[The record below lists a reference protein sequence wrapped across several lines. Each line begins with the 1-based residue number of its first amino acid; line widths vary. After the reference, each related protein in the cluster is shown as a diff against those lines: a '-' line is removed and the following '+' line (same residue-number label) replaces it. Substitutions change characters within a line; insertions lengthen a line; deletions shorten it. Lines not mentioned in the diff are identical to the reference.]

1 MTPSCKR
8 NAMLQGAPVT
18 RWTGCDPVMIF
29 HAVRVIAG
37 LRGDQRGSIAVE
49 FALVAPVL
57 MVVLAGVIDIGS
69 AAYVRHSLDTRV
81 TAAAEYALMSGKL
94 KTLRDVDELATD
106 LLRLL
111 QGGASETVEVAV
123 NNAARIEW
131 TGSSSTTTLGP
142 GDADAHYCIASDGEI
157 AWINAVDEDTPCGTS
172 GEAAGQFVRIS
183 ATARH
188 VSIFPGYAFS
198 DEDTVGAS
206 AVLRLN

>member
-1 MTPSCKR
+1 MTPGCKR
-8 NAMLQGAPVT
+8 NAMPQGAPVT
-18 RWTGCDPVMIF
+18 RSAGCGPVMIL
-29 HAVRVIAG
+29 HAARIMAA

-81 TAAAEYALMSGKL
+81 TAAAEYALMRDKL
-94 KTLRDVDELATD
+94 TFQGDADKLATE
-106 LLRLL
+106 LLGLL

-123 NNAARIEW
+123 NNTARVKWSES
-131 TGSSSTTTLGP
+131 GSTTSTGP
-142 GDADAHYCIASDGEI
+142 GDADAHYCIGSDGEI
-157 AWINAVDEDTPCGTS
+157 AWNLAVDDDKSCTS
-172 GEAAGQFVRIS
+172 GEVAGQFVRIS

-188 VSIFPGYAFS
+188 VSIFTGYAFS
-198 DEDTVGAS
+198 DEGTVGAS